1 MHTGSASPSTNVW
14 FNLPLNVVLHIMVHV
29 SVFAWSV
36 AVVADVGKEILTPR
50 GPIPIGI
57 LYSPLIDPALDE
69 ALTVAYTCTWLS
81 NFMISTRVVLPVP
94 SVVLDLTYPPAIT
107 VYSPTVAPCAPHLA
121 VPGKTL
127 HTPASTL
134 YTNVC
139 S

>member
-1 MHTGSASPSTNVW
+1 
-14 FNLPLNVVLHIMVHV
+14 MVHV
-29 SVFAWSV
+29 SVRAWPV
-36 AVVADVGKEILTPR
+36 AVVADVDKEILTPR
-50 GPIPIGI
+50 GPIAIGI
-57 LYSPLIDPALDE
+57 LYSPFIDPALDE
-69 ALTVAYTCTWLS
+69 ALTVAYTCTWLP
-81 NFMISTRVVLPVP
+81 NFIISTRVVAPTP